1 MIIIKVAAERTEVC
15 WEFKNRLIDFM
26 LNVDYTIRMPVTKTA
41 KRALRGS
48 VRKAK
53 INKVIIFKLEIAAR
67 AAKKHPSKDSVQKA
81 ISLADK
87 AAKKHT
93 IHKNKAARIK
103 SILSKL
109 LPKTKPSAKSKSSKK
124 KGG

>member
-1 MIIIKVAAERTEVC
+1 MIKVAAERTEVC
-15 WEFKNRLIDFM
+15 WEFKNCLIDFM
-26 LNVDYTIRMPVTKTA
+26 LNVDYTTLMPVTKTA

-48 VRKAK
+48 FQKAK
-53 INKVIIFKLEIAAR
+53 INKVIISKLEIAVR

-87 AAKKHT
+87 ASKKRT

-103 SILSKL
+103 SALSRL
-109 LPKTKPSAKSKSSKK
+109 RI
-124 KGG
+124 